1 MKATLTNLIDNDTS
15 YNKSVT
21 RYLSKTHP
29 DLWFVIMS
37 ITDFLP
43 DDAMPKQRV
52 WHILN
57 DIYTRPTCPVTG
69 LYVKWF
75 ENRYLNYI
83 DQSAKMLKMN
93 WDGRLVNSHTP
104 ESNAKKVA
112 SAKAGFASG
121 RLTKKVWTEEE
132 SKARHAKIEQAVLE
146 KHGVKSVLSL
156 PEVREKAYQTGVANG
171 TITPREDREPREIY
185 YNAVKRLTAISWNTH
200 FNDINPKWLD
210 RSEYN
215 LDHIFSIFEGFK
227 QGIPPYI
234 IAHWT
239 NLRMLE
245 PKLNSSKR
253 DRCDKTKEQLFEDC
267 FTVADW

>member
-1 MKATLTNLIDNDTS
+1 MKATLINLIENDTS

-21 RYLSKTHP
+21 RYLYLKQP
-29 DLWFVIMS
+29 DLWHAIVY

-43 DDAMPKQRV
+43 ADAMPKQRV

-75 ENRYLNYI
+75 ENRYLEYI
-83 DQSAKMLKMN
+83 DQRAKMLKMN
-93 WDGRLVNSHTP
+93 WDGRLVNSHTQ
-104 ESNAKKVA
+104 ESNAKKV
-112 SAKAGFASG
+112 KAIKEGIASG

-132 SKARHAKIEQAVLE
+132 SKARYVKIKESIQDTY
-146 KHGVKSVLSL
+146 GVDHVMRL
-156 PEVREKAYQTGVANG
+156 PEFREKAYQTGVANG
-171 TITPREDREPREIY
+171 TVIPREEREPKELY
-185 YNAVKRLTAISWNTH
+185 YNAVKRLTVISWNTH
-200 FNDINPKWLD
+200 FNDINPEWLD
-210 RSEYN
+210 RSKYD
-215 LDHIFSIFEGFK
+215 LDHNFSIFEGFK

-245 PKLNSSKR
+245 PKLNSSKGA
-253 DRCDKTKEQLFEDC
+253 RCDKTKEQLFED
-267 FTVADW
+267 FFNVADW